1 MRGPFGL
8 SLSLEENSIK
18 PLYCGDRE
26 IWLDYYQN
34 ILREARLLP
43 DFLPEVRF
51 DKNRVTFYNMVSGRD
66 IVSRS
71 KPARNIPKKEWQD
84 LTFRL
89 KNLQAKLDCNDTTA
103 DARKFIESFKLPLP
117 TSLEYFRI
125 YKGRLIVLWGFY
137 KENENDLKDLVEVVS
152 PEAQEEIKYNNIM
165 GCLRKI
171 LIFLIFILLCLLGF
185 RYIDKNY
192 LNSDTTS
199 QKSTSGGGGKEGTPP
214 EGTGTGNQEKKDT
227 PSKGTGPINQE
238 KKDTPSKGTGPINQ
252 EKKDTTSNET
262 GSKKQENNI
271 TTSNETG
278 SKKQENNITTSNGT
292 GSKKQE
298 NNGTTSKGT
307 GSKKQENNGTTS
319 KETGSKKQENNVT
332 TSNGT
337 GSKKQENNGTTSKGT
352 GPINQEKKDTTSK
365 GTGTVNQS
373 EIDITPIALGKE
385 NGKLWVAIEAQS
397 ENPVKFSVINSKGGA
412 EYKGSF
418 PPGKNQK
425 ELLLDEGEYTLRYST
440 EKTEKSISFRVK
452 SEISLILSN
461 STENSD

>member
-1 MRGPFGL
+1 MRGPYGL

-185 RYIDKNY
+185 LYIDKNY

-199 QKSTSGGGGKEGTPP
+199 QESTSGGGGKEGTP
-214 EGTGTGNQEKKDT
+214 
-227 PSKGTGPINQE
+227 SKGTGPQIGASTISPDTKSQGKSTQE
-238 KKDTPSKGTGPINQ
+238 EQKSTTVGTPPGGPGPQIGASTISPDTKSQGKSTQEEQKSTTVGTPP
-252 EKKDTTSNET
+252 E
-262 GSKKQENNI
+262 
-271 TTSNETG
+271 
-278 SKKQENNITTSNGT
+278 
-292 GSKKQE
+292 
-298 NNGTTSKGT
+298 
-307 GSKKQENNGTTS
+307 
-319 KETGSKKQENNVT
+319 
-332 TSNGT
+332 
-337 GSKKQENNGTTSKGT
+337 
-352 GPINQEKKDTTSK
+352 
-365 GTGTVNQS
+365 GTVPQIGKTPTISPLQEAGPVKQS
-373 EIDITPIALGKE
+373 EIDITPIALREE
-385 NGKLWVAIEAQS
+385 NGKLWVAIKAQS
-397 ENPVKFSVINSKGGA
+397 GNPVKFSVINSKGGA
-412 EYKGSF
+412 EYNGSF

>member
-185 RYIDKNY
+185 RYIHENY

-199 QKSTSGGGGKEGTPP
+199 QKPTSGGGEKE
-214 EGTGTGNQEKKDT
+214 
-227 PSKGTGPINQE
+227 
-238 KKDTPSKGTGPINQ
+238 
-252 EKKDTTSNET
+252 
-262 GSKKQENNI
+262 
-271 TTSNETG
+271 
-278 SKKQENNITTSNGT
+278 
-292 GSKKQE
+292 
-298 NNGTTSKGT
+298 
-307 GSKKQENNGTTS
+307 
-319 KETGSKKQENNVT
+319 
-332 TSNGT
+332 
-337 GSKKQENNGTTSKGT
+337 GTTSKGT

-373 EIDITPIALGKE
+373 EIDITPIGKE
-385 NGKLWVAIEAQS
+385 NGKLWVAIKAQS
-397 ENPVKFSVINSKGGA
+397 ENPVIFSVINSKGGA
-412 EYKGSF
+412 EYNDSF

>member
-227 PSKGTGPINQE
+227 
-238 KKDTPSKGTGPINQ
+238 
-252 EKKDTTSNET
+252 
-262 GSKKQENNI
+262 
-271 TTSNETG
+271 
-278 SKKQENNITTSNGT
+278 
-292 GSKKQE
+292 
-298 NNGTTSKGT
+298 
-307 GSKKQENNGTTS
+307 
-319 KETGSKKQENNVT
+319 
-332 TSNGT
+332 
-337 GSKKQENNGTTSKGT
+337 
-352 GPINQEKKDTTSK
+352 TSK

>member
-1 MRGPFGL
+1 MSNKNKFIDMRDPSGL

-137 KENENDLKDLVEVVS
+137 KENENDLKNLVEVVS

-185 RYIDKNY
+185 R
-192 LNSDTTS
+192 
-199 QKSTSGGGGKEGTPP
+199 
-214 EGTGTGNQEKKDT
+214 
-227 PSKGTGPINQE
+227 
-238 KKDTPSKGTGPINQ
+238 
-252 EKKDTTSNET
+252 
-262 GSKKQENNI
+262 
-271 TTSNETG
+271 
-278 SKKQENNITTSNGT
+278 
-292 GSKKQE
+292 
-298 NNGTTSKGT
+298 
-307 GSKKQENNGTTS
+307 
-319 KETGSKKQENNVT
+319 
-332 TSNGT
+332 
-337 GSKKQENNGTTSKGT
+337 
-352 GPINQEKKDTTSK
+352 
-365 GTGTVNQS
+365 
-373 EIDITPIALGKE
+373 
-385 NGKLWVAIEAQS
+385 
-397 ENPVKFSVINSKGGA
+397 
-412 EYKGSF
+412 
-418 PPGKNQK
+418 
-425 ELLLDEGEYTLRYST
+425 
-440 EKTEKSISFRVK
+440 
-452 SEISLILSN
+452 
-461 STENSD
+461 